1 MLTPLVIENGIE
13 NTGDG
18 AHRDANIL
26 IIILALKLCHFIC
39 LELEDICLDFIA

>member
-18 AHRDANIL
+18 AHRDVSIL

-39 LELEDICLDFIA
+39 MEFEDIHLDFFA